1 MGFTK
6 ETFCTMPWSS
16 ILILPSGD
24 FKICCFTGHK
34 IAGGGDSHGI
44 AVNENMEVMNV
55 LTHSIKDAMNS
66 VWHKEIRASQ
76 AKGERHEAC
85 KVCWDRD
92 DAASRQ
98 NVRSTSL
105 RVVRT
110 YDQNIEG
117 AARYNPERNRV
128 GGQPMIGSAIP
139 ENAAQWL
146 ADAQTGEMKDIMP
159 VSLDI
164 RFSNLCNA
172 KCIMC
177 EPLYS
182 TRWYE
187 DHELV
192 TGQSSFSTGPK
203 RYNIFKEQK
212 VSGGYTYSSDMPEWR
227 DDPRWW
233 KQLDEL
239 APHLRHIYITGGEPF
254 IQPMHD
260 KFIERLAEGGYAKN
274 IVIEYD
280 TNLSVINPK
289 IFKLLTEFKDI
300 ILRISTDDVGPQ
312 YELIRHPLKFDTLLD
327 NMNKLKEYGL
337 DKKIDTITT
346 CIGIYSMYAPMR
358 MYETFGPMGYDK
370 YFIRILRSP
379 HAVDMAY
386 LPRSIKEKVI
396 RDYDGNNALPHFH
409 KTHIAGYLKNNLDL
423 VTDAEANI
431 HLARFVRYMES
442 LDKVRGTDWKS
453 TFPEIVKL
461 IADYYAGK

>member
-1 MGFTK
+1 MNFTK

-16 ILILPSGD
+16 ILVLPSGD
-24 FKICCFTGHK
+24 FKICCFTGHPLPN
-34 IAGGGDSHGI
+34 GGDSHGV
-44 AVNENMEVMNV
+44 AMDESGTVMNV

-66 VWHKEIRASQ
+66 VFHKEIRAAQ
-76 AKGERHEAC
+76 AKGERHIAC

-92 DAASRQ
+92 DAASTQR
-98 NVRSTSL
+98 VRSTSL

-117 AARYNPERNRV
+117 SLNTERTRP
-128 GGQPMIGSAIP
+128 GGQPMVGSAIP
-139 ENAAQWL
+139 ENASEWL
-146 ADAQTGEMKDIMP
+146 LNGDTGEMKDIMP
-159 VSLDI
+159 ISLDI

-182 TRWYE
+182 NLWYE
-187 DHELV
+187 DYELLN
-192 TGQSSFSTGPK
+192 GRSQFSTGTK
-203 RYNIFKEQK
+203 KYNIIKTPK
-212 VSGGYTYSSDMPEWR
+212 VNGGHTFSSDMPEWR

-260 KFIERLAEGGYAKN
+260 KFIQRLADGGYAKN

-280 TNLSVINPK
+280 TNLSVMNPK
-289 IFKLLTEFKDI
+289 ILKLLSEFKDI
-300 ILRISTDDVGPQ
+300 ILRISTDDVGKQ
-312 YELIRHPLKFDTLLD
+312 YELIRHPLKFDTLIK
-327 NMNKLKEYGL
+327 NMNMLKDYGL

-358 MYETFGPMGYDK
+358 MYEYFAPMGYDK

-379 HAVDMAY
+379 QAVDMAY

-396 RDYDGNNALPHFH
+396 NDYEGSNFLPHFH
-409 KTHIAGYLKNNLDL
+409 KTHVAGYLKNNFDL
-423 VTDAEANI
+423 VDDKQAHD
-431 HLARFVRYMES
+431 HLMKFARYMES
-442 LDKVRGTDWKS
+442 LDRIRGTDWKS

-461 IADYYAGK
+461 IQDFYAKT

>member
-1 MGFTK
+1 MAFSK
-6 ETFCTMPWSS
+6 ETFCTLPWSS

-34 IAGGGDSHGI
+34 LPHGGDSHGV
-44 AVNENMEVMNV
+44 AVDENMKAMNV

-66 VWHKEIRASQ
+66 VWHKEVRAAQ

-98 NVRSTSL
+98 GVHSTSL
-105 RVVRT
+105 RVNRT
-110 YDQNIEG
+110 YDQNVEG
-117 AARYNPERNRV
+117 AARYSSIPDRNRP

-139 ENAAQWL
+139 ENVSSWL
-146 ADAQTGEMKDIMP
+146 INQETGEMKDIMP
-159 VSLDI
+159 ISLDI

-177 EPLYS
+177 TPLYS
-182 TRWYE
+182 TMWYE
-187 DHELV
+187 DYEKL
-192 TGQSSFSTGPK
+192 TGNDSFDAGPV
-203 RYNIFKEQK
+203 RYNILKQPK
-212 VSGGYTYSSDMPEWR
+212 VSGRFTYSSDMPEWR

-239 APHLRHIYITGGEPF
+239 SPHLRHIYITGGEPF
-254 IQPMHD
+254 IQPIHD
-260 KFIERLAEGGYAKN
+260 KFIERLVVGGYAKN

-289 IFKLLTEFKDI
+289 ILKFLSEFKDI
-300 ILRISTDDVGPQ
+300 ILRISTDDVGDR
-312 YELIRHPLKFDTLLD
+312 YELIRYPLKFDRLMN
-327 NMNKLKEYGL
+327 NMVMLKDYGL

-358 MYETFGPMGYDK
+358 MYETFAPMGYDK

-379 HAVDMAY
+379 KAVDMAY
-386 LPRSIKEKVI
+386 LPRKIKEKVI
-396 RDYDGNNALPHFH
+396 KDYDENNFLPHFH
-409 KTHIAGYLKNNLDL
+409 KTHVAGYLKNNFDL
-423 VTDAEANI
+423 VEDDAAMRHMN
-431 HLARFVRYMES
+431 RFVNYMEG
-442 LDKVRGTDWKS
+442 LDRIRKTDWKA
-453 TFPEIVKL
+453 TFPEVVDLLKL
-461 IADYYAGK
+461 IY

>member
-1 MGFTK
+1 MAFTK

-34 IAGGGDSHGI
+34 LPHGGDSHGV
-44 AVNENMEVMNV
+44 AVDENMKVMNV

-66 VWHKEIRASQ
+66 VWHKEIRAAQ
-76 AKGERHEAC
+76 AKGQRHEAC

-92 DAASRQ
+92 DAATTQ
-98 NVRSTSL
+98 GVRSTSL

-117 AARYNPERNRV
+117 SDRYSSEHNRP
-128 GGQPMIGSAIP
+128 GGQPMIGSALP
-139 ENAAQWL
+139 ENASSWFINSE
-146 ADAQTGEMKDIMP
+146 TGEMKDIMP
-159 VSLDI
+159 ISLDI

-182 TRWYE
+182 TMWYE
-187 DHELV
+187 DHEKL
-192 TGQSSFSTGPK
+192 TGRDSFDTGPV
-203 RYNIFKEQK
+203 RYNILKQPK
-212 VSGGYTYSSDMPEWR
+212 VSGGFTYSSDMPEWR
-227 DDPRWW
+227 DDARWW

-239 APHLRHIYITGGEPF
+239 APHLQHIYITGGEPF

-260 KFIERLAEGGYAKN
+260 KFIERLVAGGYAKN

-289 IFKLLTEFKDI
+289 ILNLLTEFKDI
-300 ILRISTDDVGPQ
+300 ILRISSDDVGER
-312 YELIRHPLKFDTLLD
+312 YELIRHPLKFDRLLSNL
-327 NMNKLKEYGL
+327 NMLKDYGL
-337 DKKIDTITT
+337 DKKIDTITS

-358 MYETFGPMGYDK
+358 MHEVFSPLGYDK
-370 YFIRILRSP
+370 QFIRILRSP

-386 LPRSIKEKVI
+386 LPRKIKEKVI
-396 RDYDGNNALPHFH
+396 KDYDGNNFLPHFH
-409 KTHIAGYLKNNLDL
+409 KTHVAGYLKNNFDL
-423 VTDAEANI
+423 VEDDAAMRHMNM
-431 HLARFVRYMES
+431 FVNYMEG
-442 LDKVRGTDWKS
+442 LDRIRGTSWKA
-453 TFPEIVKL
+453 TFPEIVDLLKMV
-461 IADYYAGK
+461 Y